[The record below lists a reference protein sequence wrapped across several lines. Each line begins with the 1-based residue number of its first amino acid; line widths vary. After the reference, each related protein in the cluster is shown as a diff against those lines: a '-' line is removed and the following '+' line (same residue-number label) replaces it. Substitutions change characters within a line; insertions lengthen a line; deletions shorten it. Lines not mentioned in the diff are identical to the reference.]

1 MSEKDTIKDLFSDK
15 LNGLE
20 SEVRPE
26 LWGNISS
33 QLGGA
38 ATASSMSVF
47 TKIVLGFTAA
57 ASIAVVGYF
66 VLNGQKETQKPTVSN
81 EKSEISDDV
90 KESKTS
96 NENQQTAQQT
106 DLVLSPDVFQ
116 EIKSEES
123 SPVSFDP
130 APPQINHD
138 PVELLPTDD
147 YQREVF
153 VEEQREVIKENQ
165 VAAEATVEEVLV
177 ERTSTLELTLPNTFT
192 PNGDGVNETLQL
204 NIPEDKLTAGTFS
217 FVVIDRT
224 GKTVFQTT
232 DVHFQWE
239 GVSMNGEVVPTG
251 DYVCYVTARDIE
263 GKLITKYST
272 LHIVR

>member
-1 MSEKDTIKDLFSDK
+1 MSEKDTIRDLFSDK
-15 LNGLE
+15 LSGLE
-20 SEVRPE
+20 SKVRPE

-38 ATASSMSVF
+38 SMATGMSVL
-47 TKIVLGFTAA
+47 TKIVLGVTAA
-57 ASIAVVGYF
+57 ASVAVVGYF

-90 KESKTS
+90 KESKTT

-116 EIKSEES
+116 EIRSEES

-138 PVELLPTDD
+138 PVELVPTDD
-147 YQREVF
+147 YQPEVF
-153 VEEQREVIKENQ
+153 VEEQSEVIKESK

-192 PNGDGVNETLQL
+192 PNGDGINETLQL

-217 FVVIDRT
+217 FVVIDRA

-232 DVHFQWE
+232 DIHFLWD
-239 GVSMNGEVVPTG
+239 GVSLSGALVPAG
-251 DYVCYVTARDIE
+251 DYVYYVTARDID

-272 LHIVR
+272 LHIAR

>member
-1 MSEKDTIKDLFSDK
+1 
-15 LNGLE
+15 
-20 SEVRPE
+20 
-26 LWGNISS
+26 
-33 QLGGA
+33 
-38 ATASSMSVF
+38 
-47 TKIVLGFTAA
+47 
-57 ASIAVVGYF
+57 
-66 VLNGQKETQKPTVSN
+66 
-81 EKSEISDDV
+81 
-90 KESKTS
+90 
-96 NENQQTAQQT
+96 
-106 DLVLSPDVFQ
+106 
-116 EIKSEES
+116 
-123 SPVSFDP
+123 
-130 APPQINHD
+130 
-138 PVELLPTDD
+138 
-147 YQREVF
+147 
-153 VEEQREVIKENQ
+153 
-165 VAAEATVEEVLV
+165 
-177 ERTSTLELTLPNTFT
+177 LELTLPNTFT